1 MTHPSEAF
9 APVSAQEWLTRL
21 EKDLKGKPL
30 HELDWNVEE
39 NIAMKPFY
47 VDGASARPA
56 MATHRDNTW
65 AICEKVVVSDP
76 KAANEQIMSAL
87 MGGAEALHLVM
98 EHVCEADLNST
109 LNGVMLEIIELHFSV
124 KPEAINELSLWLNG
138 YCMAQ
143 KIEPS
148 SLKGS
153 IAIADSTQA
162 MEFAQLFEGFKTI
175 KLSSE
180 LENGSPSHQIASLL
194 EQARDCMSSSDEA
207 SWAQTANAMF
217 LDVEVGVDYLVEI
230 GKLRALKRC
239 FAAFFKAY
247 NLETASV
254 YTHVSTHN
262 HSAEP
267 NQNMIAAG
275 MQALSAVI
283 GGCDSLTVT
292 PSDEAGTLFSR
303 RIARN
308 VQNLLQLEVFMGRVQ
323 DPAAGAWFI
332 EELTDK
338 LADEAWKAFVKS

>member
-30 HELDWNVEE
+30 SELDWTVEE
-39 NIAMKPFY
+39 NVEMKPFY
-47 VDGASARPA
+47 VDGASARPT
-56 MATHRDNTW
+56 MAKQGDNTW
-65 AICEKVVVSDP
+65 SICEKIVV
-76 KAANEQIMSAL
+76 KNTKEANEQIMSAL
-87 MGGAEALHLVM
+87 MGGAEALLVEM

-109 LNGVMLEIIELHFSV
+109 LNGVMLEIIEVHFSV

-175 KLSSE
+175 KLSSG
-180 LENGSPSHQIASLL
+180 LENDSPSHQIASLL
-194 EQARDCMSSSDEA
+194 KQARVSMSASDDS
-207 SWAQTANAMF
+207 SWAQKANAMF
-217 LDVEVGVDYLVEI
+217 VDIEVGVDYLVEI
-230 GKLRALKRC
+230 AKLRALKRC
-239 FAAFFKAY
+239 FASFFKAY
-247 NLETASV
+247 NLETASI
-254 YTHVSTHN
+254 YTHVSTRN
-262 HSAEP
+262 HSTEA

-283 GGCDSLTVT
+283 GGCDCLTVT
-292 PSDEAGTLFSR
+292 PADESVTLFSR

-338 LADEAWKAFVKS
+338 LAEEAWNAFVKQ